1 MRNQLRSFADLF
13 KRLSIPRPRGVKSA
27 GPIIGSVA
35 AADRRGHPRRPE
47 SWAIVHT
54 VTDVGLKL
62 IHPHPLAAKH
72 IVVSL
77 VAPAGETLQVLLARR
92 QTEAIGDLC
101 ETAAE
106 FLVSPL
112 DPHES
117 LGQRTGTDMHRPQ
130 EDRHP
135 PQEDRMDPADETRWS
150 QDEAENT
157 GFG

>member
-1 MRNQLRSFADLF
+1 
-13 KRLSIPRPRGVKSA
+13 
-27 GPIIGSVA
+27 
-35 AADRRGHPRRPE
+35 
-47 SWAIVHT
+47 VHT

-112 DPHES
+112 DPQES
-117 LGQRTGTDMHRPQ
+117 LGQRTGMDS
-130 EDRHP
+130 HP